1 MRLKGNH
8 SDRFRSLNTDGE
20 NQWLH
25 GQRRDVTYVTRLQGL
40 QAAVDSQL
48 QELVKDHPNRR
59 VALVTFN
66 SEVNNDLHSK
76 LLIRLCK
83 KFYFEEFYKL

>member
-8 SDRFRSLNTDGE
+8 SDRFSSLNADGE
-20 NQWLH
+20 NQWLR

-48 QELVKDHPNRR
+48 QELAKDHPNRR

-66 SEVNNDLHSK
+66 SEVTSDLSDETIDQIVLK
-76 LLIRLCK
+76 ALC
-83 KFYFEEFYKL
+83 